1 MAKDPLCES
10 STNASK
16 KPNCQQDDATM
27 TGLVIR
33 FRNGSDVTATKAR
46 RISRFRRNASLMHA
60 PNASEYISK
69 RNLARIRIISRPRR
83 RHWAR
88 PNKRSSFCFLFFSP
102 FFITTSSLPSPPLP
116 SPSHRSASR
125 NVQRETRCRGR
136 GGIADSHREPNVCPP
151 SPSPSLTSG
160 PCLP

>member
-1 MAKDPLCES
+1 
-10 STNASK
+10 
-16 KPNCQQDDATM
+16 M

-46 RISRFRRNASLMHA
+46 RISRFRGNASLMHA

-116 SPSHRSASR
+116 IPP
-125 NVQRETRCRGR
+125 V
-136 GGIADSHREPNVCPP
+136 REPQRA
-151 SPSPSLTSG
+151 T
-160 PCLP
+160 